1 MSSRPRRPTFPLPL
15 DSVVERKPAPK
26 RTAGMPAVADQ
37 RTPSRAGQGPATNGK
52 PAPRPPAAVPRV
64 GSLAARQSAPS
75 PAPVPA
81 PAPAPGSAVLARANA
96 ASVGG
101 GGMASDRARAAL
113 TARLRTGG
121 IRDERVLQ
129 AVGTVPRH
137 LFLEPGLASQAYED
151 AALPIGHQ
159 QTISKPSVVA
169 RMIELLR
176 HGLAATESLDR
187 VLEIG
192 TGCGY
197 QAAVLSLVA
206 REVFSI
212 ERIRPLHEQAKA
224 NLRALRLPNLRLHY
238 GDGMLGLPQAAPFS
252 SIILAAAGMEVPQA
266 LLDQLEIGGR
276 LIAPV
281 ATVQGAPGGQGH
293 TVTQQLLLIE
303 RQNRHRFHRT
313 ALEAVFFVPLKSG
326 TT

>member
-1 MSSRPRRPTFPLPL
+1 MSTVPRRPKFPLSL
-15 DSVVERKPAPK
+15 DAVVERKPAPA
-26 RTAGMPAVADQ
+26 RTAGMPAVGGA
-37 RTPSRAGQGPATNGK
+37 RG
-52 PAPRPPAAVPRV
+52 AAMAAK
-64 GSLAARQSAPS
+64 SLAAK
-75 PAPVPA
+75 
-81 PAPAPGSAVLARANA
+81 APGAPTPAASAVQARAS
-96 ASVGG
+96 ASTAGG
-101 GGMASDRARAAL
+101 GGMASERARGAL
-113 TARLRTGG
+113 AARLRAAG
-121 IRDERVLQ
+121 IRDERVLD
-129 AVGTVPRH
+129 AIATIPRH
-137 LFLEPGLASQAYED
+137 LFVEPGLASQAYED

-176 HGLAATESLDR
+176 DGLAADEPLER

-224 NLRALRLPNLRLHY
+224 NLRPLRVPNLRLHY

-266 LLDQLEIGGR
+266 LLEQLAVGGR

-281 ATVQGAPGGQGH
+281 AVAPPAGGPGQ

-303 RQNRHRFHRT
+303 RRNRHRFHRT

-326 TT
+326 TI

>member
-1 MSSRPRRPTFPLPL
+1 MSTTPRRNKFPLPL
-15 DSVVERKPAPK
+15 DAVVERKPAPE
-26 RTAGMPAVADQ
+26 RTAGLPAVGTPRQAAAPPKA
-37 RTPSRAGQGPATNGK
+37 RTQPS
-52 PAPRPPAAVPRV
+52 AA
-64 GSLAARQSAPS
+64 
-75 PAPVPA
+75 PA
-81 PAPAPGSAVLARANA
+81 PAPAAASAVEARASA
-96 ASVGG
+96 AVAGG
-101 GGMASDRARAAL
+101 GGMASERARGAL
-113 TARLRTGG
+113 AARLRAAG
-121 IRDERVLQ
+121 IRDERVLS
-129 AVGTVPRH
+129 AIATVPRH
-137 LFLEPGLASQAYED
+137 LFVEPGLASQAYED

-176 HGLAATESLDR
+176 EGLPPDAPLES

-224 NLRALRLPNLRLHY
+224 NLRPLRVPNLRLHY

-252 SIILAAAGMEVPQA
+252 AIILAAAGMEVPQA
-266 LLDQLEIGGR
+266 LLEQLAVGGR

-281 ATVQGAPGGQGH
+281 VAMAPPAGTPGQ

-303 RQNRHRFHRT
+303 RRNRHRFHRT

-326 TT
+326 TI